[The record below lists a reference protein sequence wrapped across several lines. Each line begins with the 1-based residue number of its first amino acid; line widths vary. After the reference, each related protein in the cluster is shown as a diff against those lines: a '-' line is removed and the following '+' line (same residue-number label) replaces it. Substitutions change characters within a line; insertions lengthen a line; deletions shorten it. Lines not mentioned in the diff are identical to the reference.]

1 MIQDVNNNHSGPE
14 VYYPRWLTPGLQQA
28 SQDHPVVVVTGA
40 RQVGKST
47 LLTNAEPFRSW
58 RFHTLDDLATLR
70 QAREGAAELW
80 AGTSRVVLDEVQK
93 APELLLAIKQEVDR
107 HPGRSRFVL
116 SGSANLLLMR
126 QVSESLAG
134 RAVYFVL
141 RPMTIGEMRQV
152 SPPNIL
158 ARALAADWP
167 EEQTLADPPP
177 DPLDVLLRGLM
188 PPLLTLHSPSA
199 WTRWWDGYV
208 TTYLERDLR
217 QLSQVEALPDF
228 RRVMAALAL
237 RTGQLVNQTSIARD
251 TGVSQPTVHRYLNL
265 LETSCL
271 LYRVSAIAP
280 SRTKRIVKSPKIYWF
295 DPGIATFL
303 AGHFTTD
310 DLRSSREAGGLF
322 ECLVLL
328 HLNAMAQ
335 LMTPRPGIFYWRT
348 TTGREVDFVVEQGRR
363 ILPIEVKLTEKPR
376 YRDVQ
381 NLRVFMDEYKE
392 ATLGVLVH
400 CGSDVML
407 LDRDII
413 AMPWTLLTGVQS

>member
-1 MIQDVNNNHSGPE
+1 MNDIYSADESQYRH
-14 VYYPRWLTPGLQQA
+14 RWAAANLRKMAGESPI
-28 SQDHPVVVVTGA
+28 VVLTGA

-47 LLTNAEPFRSW
+47 LLLNERPFATW
-58 RFHTLDDLATLR
+58 RYISLDDFDVLN
-70 QAREGAAELW
+70 QAQADPEALLTGLQNL
-80 AGTSRVVLDEVQK
+80 VIDEVQR
-93 APELLLAIKQEVDR
+93 APRILNAIKIAVDR
-107 HPGRSRFVL
+107 GPAERRFAL
-116 SGSANLLLMR
+116 SGSANLMLMSK
-126 QVSESLAG
+126 VTESLAG
-134 RAVYFVL
+134 RAL
-141 RPMTIGEMRQV
+141 SITLEPMTLGEQRGKRAPATLGRLLQSKHPKEGAVNV
-152 SPPNIL
+152 S
-158 ARALAADWP
+158 
-167 EEQTLADPPP
+167 DPF
-177 DPLDVLLRGLM
+177 PLMQKGFM
-188 PPLLTLHSPSA
+188 PPLLTRSGEDSFV
-199 WTRWWDGYV
+199 RWWESYV
-208 TTYLERDLR
+208 ATYLERDLR
-217 QLSQVEALPDF
+217 QLSQVESLPDF
-228 RRVMAALAL
+228 RRVMVSLAL

-271 LYRVSAIAP
+271 LYRVPAIAP

-303 AGHFTTD
+303 AGHFTAD

-328 HLNAMAQ
+328 NLNAMAQ

-407 LDRDII
+407 LDKDII
-413 AMPWTLLTGVQS
+413 AMPWTLLAGVQS